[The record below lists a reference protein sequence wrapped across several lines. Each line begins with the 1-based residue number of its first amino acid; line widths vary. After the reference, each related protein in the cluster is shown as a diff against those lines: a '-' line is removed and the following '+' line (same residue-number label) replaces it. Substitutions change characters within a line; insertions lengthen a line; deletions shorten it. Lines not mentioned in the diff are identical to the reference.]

1 MAGADKVLRHLAIA
15 NMLEGCIVVLM
26 QVTRPTNLII

>member
-26 QVTRPTNLII
+26 QVRPTN